1 MLSPK
6 CEIGNIVC
14 KYPGNCTKCRINE
27 ILFCKVCSRRMGSAN
42 FYNQHIAGKQH
53 IKMEKRSGLP
63 PSQPLLEGDSNF
75 YAVWPP
81 VAIDCSSPIPER
93 AHRHSATPSLDLVKI
108 MDQFSKCNVCRST
121 IAFNKYCWEIQPC
134 KHKMHEECFKKLS
147 DYRGQI
153 TCLYCLHQR

>member
-6 CEIGNIVC
+6 CEIGNIVS

-27 ILFCKVCSRRMGSAN
+27 ILFCKDCSRRMA
-42 FYNQHIAGKQH
+42 
-53 IKMEKRSGLP
+53 
-63 PSQPLLEGDSNF
+63 
-75 YAVWPP
+75 
-81 VAIDCSSPIPER
+81 
-93 AHRHSATPSLDLVKI
+93 PSLDLVKI
-108 MDQFSKCNVCRST
+108 MDQFSKCNLCRST

-147 DYRGQI
+147 DYRRQI